1 MKRTNAIQRLLIAPL
16 WASAFVLAS
25 LVVVQFAKRPAAFAD
40 EAIQGRDGFSFAT
53 VRNGLIAAV
62 PAMPDCLW
70 VLDNRT
76 EMLYIYNIEDAGS
89 MRLQIRYRENIATLF
104 RQARGR
110 LLRAVVEAPVR
121 EPDVPAA
128 MGLADDVPRAVSLLG
143 ALRAEGLVTV
153 VDGWCRLP

>member
-76 EMLYIYNIEDAGS
+76 
-89 MRLQIRYRENIATLF
+89 
-104 RQARGR
+104 
-110 LLRAVVEAPVR
+110 
-121 EPDVPAA
+121 
-128 MGLADDVPRAVSLLG
+128 
-143 ALRAEGLVTV
+143 
-153 VDGWCRLP
+153 

>member
-1 MKRTNAIQRLLIAPL
+1 MKRTNAIQRLLTAPL
-16 WASAFVLAS
+16 WASAFILAS

-62 PAMPDCLW
+62 PSMPDCLW

-89 MRLQIRYRENIATLF
+89 MRLQMRYRENIATLF

-110 LLRAVVEAPVR
+110 
-121 EPDVPAA
+121 
-128 MGLADDVPRAVSLLG
+128 
-143 ALRAEGLVTV
+143 
-153 VDGWCRLP
+153 